1 MATMRLTAAGWISG
15 LGALAYT
22 AINLLGDVSLFAANT
37 LAWMVRRRPAAS
49 AFWSSCY
56 NVGVR
61 SLPVVAITGMFIGM
75 VLAVQSYHEFFNL
88 GLATRLGSI
97 INISVVRELGPVL
110 AATMIAGR
118 VGSAMAAELAT
129 MRITDQIDALAC
141 LGVNPVHYLVVPR
154 FLACVLLIP
163 LLTIIANFMGVMGG
177 GLVCTKVYE
186 IDAHHYWTH
195 ARDYVGM
202 WDIWMGLIKPMF
214 FGSVI
219 AIVSCHR
226 GFNSSAG
233 AEGVGRAATQAFV
246 ISFIGIL
253 VLDFF
258 LGMFSNTLYDR
269 IWPTTGAHL

>member
-75 VLAVQSYHEFFNL
+75 VLAVQSYHEFYNL

-118 VGSAMAAELAT
+118 VGSAIKGYIMQVDGDVPTPAAQAAGE
-129 MRITDQIDALAC
+129 ITVQGIDQTVGQ
-141 LGVNPVHYLVVPR
+141 GVQR
-154 FLACVLLIP
+154 
-163 LLTIIANFMGVMGG
+163 
-177 GLVCTKVYE
+177 
-186 IDAHHYWTH
+186 
-195 ARDYVGM
+195 R
-202 WDIWMGLIKPMF
+202 
-214 FGSVI
+214 
-219 AIVSCHR
+219 
-226 GFNSSAG
+226 
-233 AEGVGRAATQAFV
+233 
-246 ISFIGIL
+246 
-253 VLDFF
+253 
-258 LGMFSNTLYDR
+258 
-269 IWPTTGAHL
+269 